1 MALSHRKITES
12 RPRCLEGR
20 SRPGLICSLP
30 GSGGVGL
37 AVSDRQVPAVTARS
51 ARIGHVLRVRRE
63 LLSRYDRP
71 VAIRPSDMWRKRV
84 EEEAAEVARG
94 ALAPD
99 KAPASRLWPES
110 LRASTDAALATFEEE
125 LKSLGSPSDDEIFR
139 LVRRV
144 VLVLN
149 EINNEHV
156 RAGKT
161 GYETGEREELCD
173 YIDAS
178 LQESGID
185 VATLTAR
192 REIGRWEITDEW
204 RHW

>member
-1 MALSHRKITES
+1 MTV
-12 RPRCLEGR
+12 R
-20 SRPGLICSLP
+20 SLLWPP
-30 GSGGVGL
+30 
-37 AVSDRQVPAVTARS
+37 DRARL
-51 ARIGHVLRVRRE
+51 GHELRVGRE
-63 LLSRYDRP
+63 LLSRYDRL
-71 VAIRPSDMWRKRV
+71 VAVRPSDGWRKRV
-84 EEEAAEVARG
+84 EGEAAEVARG
-94 ALAPD
+94 ALSPD

-110 LRASTDAALATFEEE
+110 LRVSTDAALATFEEE
-125 LKSLGSPSDDEIFR
+125 LKSLGPPPDDEIFG

-149 EINNEHV
+149 EINDEHV
-156 RAGKT
+156 RTGRT

-185 VATLTAR
+185 VVTLAAR
-192 REIGRWEITDEW
+192 RGIRRWEITDEW